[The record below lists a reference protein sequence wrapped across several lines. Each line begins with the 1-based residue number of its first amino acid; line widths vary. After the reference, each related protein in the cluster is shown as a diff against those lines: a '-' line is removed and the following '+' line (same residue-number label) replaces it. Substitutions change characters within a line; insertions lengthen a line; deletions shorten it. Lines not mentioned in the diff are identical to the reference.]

1 MYDIIIIGAGPAG
14 LSAAIYGIRAG
25 KSVLVLEG
33 KTYGGQIVN
42 TPEVENYPGIQK
54 VSGFEFATKLYE
66 QAKDLGAQ
74 IKMEKVLA
82 IERLEGRSEYDLQAA
97 EAGPAEESGGNEVRG
112 AEVDRSEADGSEA
125 DEPGGTMSN
134 SKDRENS
141 RILVTTSKGNYEAG
155 AVILA
160 MGAKNRQLGLSKEKE
175 MTGAGISYCATC
187 DGMFYRDKSV
197 AVNGGGSTALEDA
210 LFLSNYCR
218 EVYLIH
224 RRDTFRGEQKL
235 VDALKKRE
243 NVKFILNSVI
253 TGLLGEGKLTGIQIR
268 EKSGEEKVLMIDG
281 LFIAIG
287 QEPETA
293 LAKELV
299 ELDGKGYIHAGEDC
313 KTTAQ
318 GIFVAG
324 DCRTKV
330 IRQLTTAASD
340 GAVAALMAVEYL
352 DQNAKQ

>member
-42 TPEVENYPGIQK
+42 TPEVENYPGIRK
-54 VSGFEFATKLYE
+54 MSGFEFATELYK

-82 IERLEGRSEYDLQAA
+82 IEKKNGKADFDLQAA
-97 EAGPAEESGGNEVRG
+97 EAGLSGDNLH
-112 AEVDRSEADGSEA
+112 
-125 DEPGGTMSN
+125 N
-134 SKDRENS
+134 KENKTES

-160 MGAKNRQLGLSKEKE
+160 MGAKNRLLELPKEKE
-175 MTGAGISYCATC
+175 LTGAGISYCATC

-210 LFLSNYCR
+210 LFLSNYCK

-224 RRDTFRGEQKL
+224 RRDSFRGEQRL
-235 VDALKKRE
+235 ADELQKRE

-253 TGLLGEGKLTGIQIR
+253 TGLLGDEKLTGVRIR
-268 EKSGEEKVLMIDG
+268 EKNGEEKILMIDG

-293 LAKELV
+293 LVKELV
-299 ELDGKGYIHAGEDC
+299 EVDAKGYICAGEDC
-313 KTTAQ
+313 KTTSR

-324 DCRTKV
+324 DCRTKAV
-330 IRQLTTAASD
+330 RQLTTAASD

-352 DQNAKQ
+352 EQTEA